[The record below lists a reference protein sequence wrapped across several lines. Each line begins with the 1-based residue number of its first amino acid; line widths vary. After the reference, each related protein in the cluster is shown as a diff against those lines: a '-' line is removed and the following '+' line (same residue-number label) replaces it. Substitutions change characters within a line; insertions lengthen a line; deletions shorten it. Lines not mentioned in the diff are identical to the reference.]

1 MSKITIRH
9 HKSELRIINRLLK
22 PEAVNER
29 ELNAIASG
37 NIDGLIPVVSEILKK
52 ETLVR
57 CSVASMIS
65 LQDYLSG
72 IVSPKAFL
80 NAVIRIISIIKMCEV
95 KHMNT
100 SNLYLYSN
108 CIFVE
113 PRTKEI
119 KCVFWPVVNNKNAR
133 PPDAFFREI
142 PFQVVFNKYED
153 STCIKNYI
161 QFFSKGGGFS
171 LVGFEKMIISL
182 IGQVSEGR
190 QLPSGYTKSEAEQQI
205 DTNAPKPQDS
215 LENVEYNPLL
225 QKTGNNPQRSAALLP
240 HHRRDTTVPSAV
252 DIDEAVPRATE
263 THPHERKMQT
273 GPFAGTSVLGFDSNL
288 SGTTVLGA
296 TEGHGYQFATL
307 TRVKDCSVV
316 VANKPS
322 FFIGKDQQTSDL
334 CISDNST
341 ISRTHAEIIT
351 RENRYYIVDH
361 KSTNGT
367 HVNDLIIHPNEEYE
381 LHPGDRIRLSDEEF
395 LFQDT
400 IVAPVG
406 DN

>member
-1 MSKITIRH
+1 MT
-9 HKSELRIINRLLK
+9 IINRLSK

-37 NIDGLIPVVSEILKK
+37 NIDGLVPVVSENIKK
-52 ETLVR
+52 ETIVR
-57 CSVASMIS
+57 CTVASMFS

-80 NAVIRIISIIKMCEV
+80 NAVIRIISIIKMCEL

-119 KCVFWPVVNNKNAR
+119 KCVFWPVVNNKNTR
-133 PPDAFFREI
+133 PPDAFFREL
-142 PFQVVFNKYED
+142 PFQVIFNKYED
-153 STCIKNYI
+153 STCIQKYI
-161 QFFSKGGGFS
+161 QFFSKGSGFS

-190 QLPSGYTKSEAEQQI
+190 QLPSGYTRSEAEQQN
-205 DTNAPKPQDS
+205 DTNSPKTQDG

-240 HHRRDTTVPSAV
+240 RHRRDTTMPSASG
-252 DIDEAVPRATE
+252 IDEAEPRAAE
-263 THPHERKMQT
+263 TYPHERKMET
-273 GPFAGTSVLGFDSNL
+273 GQFAGTSVLGFDSSL

-296 TEGHGYQFATL
+296 TEGNGYQFATL
-307 TRVKDCSVV
+307 TRVRDGKSI

-322 FFIGKDQQTSDL
+322 FFIGKDPQTSDL
-334 CISDNST
+334 CIDDNST

-351 RENRYYIVDH
+351 RENLYYIVDH

-367 HVNDLIIHPNEEYE
+367 QVNDLIIHPNEEHE

-395 LFQDT
+395 LFQDAFE
-400 IVAPVG
+400 APIG
-406 DN
+406 DK